1 MFNFEDGEVIL
12 IDKPTDWTSFDTVNF
27 IRALI
32 KRFYKIPKLKVG
44 HAGTLDPLATGLL
57 ILCTGKKTKQIEEYQ
72 AKIKTYTGTIL
83 LGQTT
88 PTFDLESDPDAFF
101 STENITP
108 EHIDEARKKF
118 IGDIKQFPPKYSA
131 IKIKGK
137 RAFDYARSDEE
148 IELKA
153 RDIHIE
159 DFKLNTERFPELD
172 FEVTCSKGTYIR
184 SLANDLGKELGNGAC
199 LKSLRR
205 TRIGDFRVEDAWQLE
220 DLKQHIIDTGE
231 EFKAWKKEQEKLED
245 KN

>member
-1 MFNFEDGEVIL
+1 MFYVEEGAVFL
-12 IDKPTDWTSFDTVNF
+12 IDKPIDWTSFDTVNF
-27 IRALI
+27 VRALF
-32 KRFYKIPKLKVG
+32 KRFYGIRKLKVG

-57 ILCTGKKTKQIEEYQ
+57 ILCTGPMTKQIEDFQ
-72 AKIKTYTGTIL
+72 AQIKTYTGTML

-88 PTFDLESDPDAFF
+88 PTFDLESEPDQFF
-101 STENITP
+101 PTEDIT
-108 EHIDEARKKF
+108 EEQIDVARKKF
-118 IGDIKQFPPKYSA
+118 IGEIKQHPPKYSA

-159 DFKLNTERFPELD
+159 DFKISMERFPELD

-184 SLANDLGKELGNGAC
+184 SLAHDFGRELGNGAC

-220 DLKQHIIDTGE
+220 DLKNEIIATGDE
-231 EFKAWKKEQEKLED
+231 YKKLKTE
-245 KN
+245 N